1 MFDFKEQLEIGKQG
15 EKLVKKLLDL
25 RIGKILKLEN

>member
-15 EKLVKKLLDL
+15 EKLVKGYYEAQQSEE
-25 RIGKILKLEN
+25 GKIYI